1 MKKLLSLLLL
11 SAFLLSSCTQ
21 ADDWQQLAENKTKLQ
36 LYNKVPEDF
45 IPRKI
50 TVVSAG
56 DSLTEGIGDSKEMGG
71 YLPYLK
77 TRLESEKGI
86 KEVQFFNYGI
96 KGNRTTQLLKR
107 LESNKIKSKLKK
119 ADMIILTIGG
129 NDIMKV
135 VTDNLSNL
143 QMSVFEREKGK
154 YITHLTRIMHF
165 ITQQNPQ
172 ASVVLIGLY
181 NPFEEWFSGIGELQK
196 VVTDWNAAGRNV
208 TAGFPNAYFIP
219 IEDLFANGGE
229 KLLYKDHFHPNDK
242 GYELIA
248 ERMFEQLEMNALPAL
263 AKRYTERKEEN

>member
-1 MKKLLSLLLL
+1 MKKLFPYLLL
-11 SAFLLSSCTQ
+11 STFLLCSCNQNNVWNQQ
-21 ADDWQQLAENKTKLQ
+21 AEKKTELQ
-36 LYNKVPEDF
+36 LYSKVPEDF
-45 IPRKI
+45 IPRKLTI
-50 TVVSAG
+50 ISAG
-56 DSLTEGIGDSKEMGG
+56 DSLTEGVGDSTEKGG

-86 KEVQFFNYGI
+86 NKVEFLNYGV

-107 LESNKIKSKLKK
+107 LESEEIKNKLAK

-143 QMSVFEREKGK
+143 QMSVFESEKGK
-154 YITHLTRIMHF
+154 YITHLTRIMHY
-165 ITQQNPQ
+165 ITQQNPH

-208 TAGFPNAYFIP
+208 TAGFPNAYFVP
-219 IEDLFANGGE
+219 IEDLFANSGE

-248 ERMFEQLEMNALPAL
+248 ERMFDQLEMNALPAL
-263 AKRYTERKEEN
+263 AKTAKKEEK